1 MKATTLSVT
10 GMKCSH
16 CEANVQNALLAV
28 PGVKLAK
35 ADRANNKVDVEYDE
49 QLVKPAQLAD
59 AVNALG
65 SYECSL

>member
-1 MKATTLSVT
+1 M
-10 GMKCSH
+10 
-16 CEANVQNALLAV
+16 QNALLAV
-28 PGVKLAK
+28 PGVSLAK

-49 QLVKPAQLAD
+49 QLVKPAQLSD

>member
-1 MKATTLSVT
+1 M
-10 GMKCSH
+10 
-16 CEANVQNALLAV
+16 QNALLAV

-35 ADRANNKVDVEYDE
+35 ADRANSKVDVEYDE

>member
-1 MKATTLSVT
+1 
-10 GMKCSH
+10 MKCSH

-28 PGVKLAK
+28 PGVKL
-35 ADRANNKVDVEYDE
+35 DRANNKVDVEYDE